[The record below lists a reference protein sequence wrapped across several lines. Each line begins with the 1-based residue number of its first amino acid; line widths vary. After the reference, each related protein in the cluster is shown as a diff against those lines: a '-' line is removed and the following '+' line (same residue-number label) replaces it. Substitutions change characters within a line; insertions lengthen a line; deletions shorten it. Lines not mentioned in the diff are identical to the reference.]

1 MASSTGHE
9 EASSSS
15 GLLLLTSVTTFPM
28 KTGIITS
35 ISATAKPAANSAVNG
50 PFAWRAKYQ

>member
-1 MASSTGHE
+1 MTDASN
-9 EASSSS
+9 SS

-50 PFAWRAKYQ
+50 PFAWRAKCQ

>member
-1 MASSTGHE
+1 MASSTGHD
-9 EASSSS
+9 EANSSS
-15 GLLLLTSVTTFPM
+15 GVVVLMSVTTFPM

-35 ISATAKPAANSAVNG
+35 ISATAKPAANSAING